1 MIIRQ
6 CDRYA
11 PPPPFGHLLPDEESG
26 WRVNSSTDLHFHCP
40 PTRAFRGEEVAD
52 CVRRSYLAKVEGRR
66 WGTAITLRMIF
77 ALLLTLL
84 FTTQSQAAAKPDKT
98 AFAISVCAAI
108 DKASSQHGLDRAF
121 FARLLWKESLFDPN
135 AVSPKGA
142 QGLAQF
148 MPDTAARRKLADPF
162 DPIAAIS
169 ASASFLSDL
178 KKLFGNLGLAA
189 AAYNAGEKRITDWLA
204 GKRGIPDETFD
215 YVSFITG
222 RVPDEWKVTTA
233 RFDIPALG
241 KSGDF
246 KTNCIA
252 LASRQ
257 ITLRSSNVSRGKSQP
272 WGVLLAADFNESRA
286 LAMFKRLKLRFPAM
300 LDGKSPMVIRK
311 RNLSRGTL
319 KMAFVMIGTKTQAE
333 AASLCS
339 KYGVVGLPCVVR
351 KNR

>member
-1 MIIRQ
+1 MMSGKCTQ
-6 CDRYA
+6 YP
-11 PPPPFGHLLPDEESG
+11 PPPPFGHLLPVKETG
-26 WRVNSSTDLHFHCP
+26 WRVDSSTNFQLQRP
-40 PTRAFRGEEVAD
+40 STRAFRGEEVA
-52 CVRRSYLAKVEGRR
+52 EGRR
-66 WGTAITLRMIF
+66 WGTAVTLRIIF

-84 FTTQSQAAAKPDKT
+84 FTTQSRAAAKPDKT

-108 DKASSQHGLDRAF
+108 EKSSAQHGLDRAF

-148 MPDTAARRKLADPF
+148 MPDTAERRKLVDPF

-178 KKLFGNLGLAA
+178 EKLFGNLGLAA
-189 AAYNAGEKRITDWLA
+189 AAYNAGEQRITDWLA

-222 RVPDEWKVTTA
+222 RAPDEWKVSTA
-233 RFDIPALG
+233 RFEIPDLG

-246 KTNCIA
+246 NTSCIA

-257 ITLRSSNVSRGKSQP
+257 ITLRASNVSLGRSQP

-286 LAMFKRLKLRFPAM
+286 LALFKRLKLRFPAM

-311 RNLSRGTL
+311 RNLSRGSR
-319 KMAFVMIGTKTQAE
+319 KMAFVMIGTKTQVE
-333 AASLCS
+333 ASTLCS
-339 KYGVVGLPCVVR
+339 KYSAAGLPCVVR